1 MSIIHSPKKILLIIA
16 MVACY
21 AIIFIDESGIA
32 VTLPTMQQAIG
43 LSNNALH
50 WVINSYLLT
59 LSVLLLLGGK
69 LSDIY
74 GHRRIFSLGIIIFLL
89 ASLICAVAQTHYIML
104 TGRILQGIGASLLM
118 PCITVIVHRHFPRE
132 EFGKAFGIIV
142 GFSNLFYALGPFIGG
157 VLTQYLS
164 WGWFFGINI
173 PIGIIC
179 LFCTYLTVTA
189 DKGGNTHFT
198 DIKGLLTF
206 MISIST
212 LVFAVM
218 QGGEWGWSSVWV
230 LVCFAVALISAFY
243 FVKIE
248 WYSSNP
254 LLDLRLF
261 VIKKFFSGNLILLCC
276 LICLTLVVFLALWL
290 QISLRFSPATVGVA
304 LLPTTLTFIFVPA
317 LAGAWHDKAGS
328 RPPLLIGCLL
338 ILSGLIWIAATMK
351 FESYPWLIPGL
362 IAFGLG
368 IPLAIPNSILS
379 IMKSVPSTQSGM
391 ASGTFTT
398 VRQFGLTMGVALLSA
413 IVSSTTDTRIY
424 THSLFYGVIV
434 MTLFAGFALGLTLI
448 YQKVR

>member
-1 MSIIHSPKKILLIIA
+1 MSIIHLPKKILLIIA

-164 WGWFFGINI
+164 WGWFLVLIFLLE
-173 PIGIIC
+173 
-179 LFCTYLTVTA
+179 LF
-189 DKGGNTHFT
+189 
-198 DIKGLLTF
+198 
-206 MISIST
+206 
-212 LVFAVM
+212 
-218 QGGEWGWSSVWV
+218 
-230 LVCFAVALISAFY
+230 VCFALI
-243 FVKIE
+243 
-248 WYSSNP
+248 
-254 LLDLRLF
+254 
-261 VIKKFFSGNLILLCC
+261 
-276 LICLTLVVFLALWL
+276 
-290 QISLRFSPATVGVA
+290 
-304 LLPTTLTFIFVPA
+304 
-317 LAGAWHDKAGS
+317 
-328 RPPLLIGCLL
+328 
-338 ILSGLIWIAATMK
+338 
-351 FESYPWLIPGL
+351 
-362 IAFGLG
+362 
-368 IPLAIPNSILS
+368 
-379 IMKSVPSTQSGM
+379 
-391 ASGTFTT
+391 
-398 VRQFGLTMGVALLSA
+398 
-413 IVSSTTDTRIY
+413 
-424 THSLFYGVIV
+424 
-434 MTLFAGFALGLTLI
+434 
-448 YQKVR
+448 